1 MFTTIARIRNTVLA
15 LGIAL
20 SVTFTVIPAGSA
32 QQSGAAYITRVSSL
46 EPDQVGTLHPV
57 GLAFSAALQSF
68 YVVEAQSQGVAAAGT
83 SEILSIT
90 PAAERRAPTT
100 VSAIVEDPLNMVF
113 DNANRRL
120 LAFQPS
126 SGQLLEI
133 KENPGGRL
141 APAVG
146 PQNAARLDVR
156 DPKGMALDETSGTLF
171 ILDATGPQILRLELG
186 SGASFSTGEWSVIDL
201 RSAGLVV
208 PRGIAF
214 DATTGH
220 LHVLDL
226 HNQQLYELTQGG
238 EVVAT
243 RDLAP
248 FGLQSPQALVFAP
261 STDQTDDPAQ
271 LNLFLADQG
280 PIATTSTSQTQTGSD
295 VSPQSTGQ
303 IVELSLAAAASLPSG
318 TTVLPTTLVHVID
331 TSKAVWNPSAPDPA
345 GVDYWPLTGRLLISD
360 SEVDEMSNYFTGKNV
375 FSATLSGALVST
387 CSTTNSS
394 RTGFSNEPNGLAIN
408 RNNNRIYVTDDDA
421 NKVHEISL
429 GPDQQ
434 YCTADDGLTSVNI
447 GSVYNIQDAED
458 VAYGH
463 NSLYI
468 AGGTDA
474 EVYIIPL
481 GADGVLGGG
490 DDGPKSQFD
499 TYRLGFTDLE
509 GIGYNWDNNSLL
521 IVSAGSTDKYLGE
534 TTTTGTLLNV
544 YDLNYSGLT
553 HREDVTY
560 APSSQNPAVK
570 SIYVADRG
578 TDNNTSSSEN
588 DGQVWEL
595 SVSIPNTP
603 TPDPNITPTAF
614 PTSGP
619 LYASFASN
627 GTVGGVSFA
636 DEDIVRFDGQ
646 GWSLFFD
653 GSDVGAGNVDLVA
666 FSVLD
671 ADSFLMAFSAN
682 ATLSGLAVT
691 PQDIVLFDATSL
703 GPNTAGTFSIY
714 FDGPD
719 VGLADT
725 TAEKIDAV
733 SVLPDGRILISTR
746 GNPVVTGVSS
756 PRDEDI
762 LAFSPTSLGDS
773 TAGTWAMYFD
783 GSDVGL
789 AETSSEDI
797 DASDIVGADIYLS
810 TTGTFSVNGVAGAGE
825 DVFVCTPT
833 SLGDVTECTYASA
846 LYFDGSGWS
855 LGGNSLDAL
864 YVGTATPAPTPTPT
878 NTSTPFTPTPT
889 YTPINTPTP
898 TDTFTPTATFT
909 PTNTPDPNI
918 TPTDTP
924 TSTPTPEP
932 NGNAMLVSFAANG
945 AVGGVAF
952 ADEDV
957 LQFDGQNW
965 SLFFDG
971 SDVGAGSVDL
981 FGISIVDADTFLMTF
996 GANVTLP
1003 AGNGGTLAV
1012 TPQDIVQF
1020 DATSLGDTTAGTFS
1034 MYLNGID
1041 VGLDTSSETIDA
1053 LSALPDGRILIS
1065 TTVDSAVPGVAGKDE
1080 DLLAFT
1086 PASLGDTTSGTWAMY
1101 FDGSD
1106 VGLSNLASE
1115 DLDAAEVVGTDLYLS
1130 TNADFAATDASG
1142 AGEDVFICTPTSLGD
1157 VTACNFAPSLFFDG
1171 SNWGLAG
1178 NSLDGLALGP

>member
-1 MFTTIARIRNTVLA
+1 MFSTLARIRNALLA
-15 LGIAL
+15 LGIAF

-32 QQSGAAYITRVSSL
+32 QQPGAAYVTRVSSL
-46 EPDQVGTLHPV
+46 EPDQLGTLHPV
-57 GLAFSAALQSF
+57 GLTFSAASKSF
-68 YVVEAQSQGVAAAGT
+68 YVVEAQHQGVAAAAN
-83 SEILSIT
+83 SKILSIS
-90 PAAERRAPTT
+90 PAAQRRDITT
-100 VSAIVEDPLNMVF
+100 VSAVLENPLNIVS
-113 DNANRRL
+113 DNTNHRL
-120 LAFQPS
+120 LALQSS
-126 SGQLLEI
+126 SGQLLAV

-141 APAVG
+141 APVVVG
-146 PQNAARLDVR
+146 SQNGAPLDVG
-156 DPKGMALDETSGTLF
+156 DPKGMALDETSGALF
-171 ILDATGPQILRLELG
+171 ILDAAGPQILRLKLG
-186 SGASFSTGEWSVIDL
+186 SGASFSTGESSVIDL
-201 RSAGLVV
+201 RSAGLAA

-226 HNQQLYELTQGG
+226 SNQHLYELTQGG
-238 EVVAT
+238 QVVST

-248 FGLQSPQALVFAP
+248 FGLQSPQAMVFAP
-261 STDQTDDPAQ
+261 SSDQTDNPAQ
-271 LNLFLADQG
+271 LNLFVADQG
-280 PIATTSTSQTQTGSD
+280 PLAITGNSQSQTELNI
-295 VSPQSTGQ
+295 SPQSTGQ
-303 IVELSLAAAASLPSG
+303 IVEFSLAAAASLPSG

-408 RNNNRIYVTDDDA
+408 RNNNRIYTTDDDA

-458 VAYGH
+458 VAYGN

-578 TDNNTSSSEN
+578 TDNNTNSSEN

-595 SVSIPNTP
+595 SISIPNTL
-603 TPDPNITPTAF
+603 TPNPNITPTAF
-614 PTSGP
+614 TTGGP

-646 GWSLFFD
+646 SWSLFFD
-653 GSDVGAGNVDLVA
+653 GSDVGAGSVDLFA

-682 ATLSGLAVT
+682 ITLSGLAVT

-733 SVLPDGRILISTR
+733 TVLPDGRILISAT
-746 GNPVVTGVSS
+746 GNPVVPGVSAGS
-756 PRDEDI
+756 DEDV
-762 LAFSPTSLGDS
+762 LAFTPASLGDN

-789 AETSSEDI
+789 ADTSSEDI
-797 DASDIVGADIYLS
+797 DAFAVVGADIYLS

-833 SLGDVTECTYASA
+833 SLGDVTGCSYASA
-846 LYFDGSGWS
+846 LYFDGSAWS

-864 YVGTATPAPTPTPT
+864 YVGTTTPVPTPTPT
-878 NTSTPFTPTPT
+878 NTSAPSTPTPT
-889 YTPINTPTP
+889 
-898 TDTFTPTATFT
+898 FTPTNTSTPTASFT
-909 PTNTPDPNI
+909 PTNTPDPNV

-924 TSTPTPEP
+924 TPQPG
-932 NGNAMLVSFAANG
+932 GNAMLASFAATG
-945 AVGGVAF
+945 TVGGVAF

-957 LQFDGQNW
+957 LRFDGQNW
-965 SLFFDG
+965 SLIFDG

-981 FGISIVDADTFLMTF
+981 YGISIVDVDTFLMTF
-996 GANVTLP
+996 SANVTLP

-1020 DATSLGDTTAGTFS
+1020 DAASLGDTTAGTFS

-1041 VGLDTSSETIDA
+1041 VGLDTSGETIDA
-1053 LSALPDGRILIS
+1053 LSVLPDGRILIS

-1086 PASLGDTTSGTWAMY
+1086 PTSLGDTTSGTWAMY

-1106 VGLSNLASE
+1106 VGLADLTSE
-1115 DLDAAEVVGTDLYLS
+1115 DIDAAEVVGIDLYLS
-1130 TNADFAATDASG
+1130 TNADFAATGVSG

-1157 VTACNFAPSLFFDG
+1157 VTVCNFAPALFFDG